1 MKFFLSPAKLWH
13 ARKTKGPFTQSAFHQ
28 NSTFYTEADQR
39 ENHEKEEKKTELE
52 NESVKCQQASMLLYM
67 DFLFLMLGFFQSH
80 FPAGIRDEK
89 TVF

>member
-1 MKFFLSPAKLWH
+1 MQEKQKVHLLSLCSIRIPHSTLKQIREKIMKK
-13 ARKTKGPFTQSAFHQ
+13 KK
-28 NSTFYTEADQR
+28 
-39 ENHEKEEKKTELE
+39 KKTELE